1 MTSCKCEEKWM
12 GNTMIKLTKLN
23 NAEIVLN
30 EEQIEYIEIIPES
43 KVIMMN
49 GKFHIVKESAD
60 EIIQRVIAFQ
70 KEIRPFEEK
79 VKRKE

>member
-1 MTSCKCEEKWM
+1 MR
-12 GNTMIKLTKLN
+12 NTMIKLTKLN
-23 NAEIVLN
+23 NAQIVLN

-79 VKRKE
+79 IKRKE

>member
-1 MTSCKCEEKWM
+1 MR
-12 GNTMIKLTKLN
+12 NTMIKLTKLN

-79 VKRKE
+79 IKRKE

>member
-1 MTSCKCEEKWM
+1 
-12 GNTMIKLTKLN
+12 MIKLTKLN

-70 KEIRPFEEK
+70 KKIRPFEEK
-79 VKRKE
+79 IKRKE

>member
-1 MTSCKCEEKWM
+1 
-12 GNTMIKLTKLN
+12 MIKLTKLN

-43 KVIMMN
+43 KVIIMN

-79 VKRKE
+79 IKRKE

>member
-1 MTSCKCEEKWM
+1 M